1 MSFDCTYVA
10 ITTFNFQILIPY
22 FVNMINTM
30 MMLQDGFFNVD
41 TKYYHINNKVKH
53 FTFLVFVYHVWLL
66 VISISIKIVFPKS
79 YFQILI

>member
-1 MSFDCTYVA
+1 MSVDCTYVA

-41 TKYYHINNKVKH
+41 TKY
-53 FTFLVFVYHVWLL
+53 
-66 VISISIKIVFPKS
+66 
-79 YFQILI
+79 

>member
-1 MSFDCTYVA
+1 MKLFQQLRSLEAPIRMSFDCTYVA

-41 TKYYHINNKVKH
+41 TKY
-53 FTFLVFVYHVWLL
+53 
-66 VISISIKIVFPKS
+66 
-79 YFQILI
+79 